1 MTELTLEPER
11 RQGGWRVPPSVTA
24 ADADEPGA
32 LWGEYRQR
40 GARRH
45 RDLLV
50 LHYVSLVR
58 QIAGRLGSRLP
69 AHVELA
75 DLTQAGVFGLMDAI
89 ERFEPALGVRF
100 ETYAAQRIRG
110 AILDELRAQDWV
122 PRVVRKRARELDR
135 AREAV
140 EARLQRRATAGE
152 IADELGIGRADVR
165 GILGQLQ
172 VISVDAWDEWATSR
186 GATVT
191 IAETLAEE
199 DSDPVA
205 VLEARETSRLL
216 ALSLARL
223 SARDHSVLRLYYLEN
238 RTLAEIG
245 ALLGVTESRACQ
257 LRGRAVCRL
266 RTAFA
271 NLAGTASGVDGAG
284 RH

>member
-11 RQGGWRVPPSVTA
+11 RQGGRCVSSSVTEA
-24 ADADEPGA
+24 GAGEPGV
-32 LWGEYRQR
+32 LWGEYLQR

-58 QIAGRLGSRLP
+58 RIATRLGTRLP

-122 PRVVRKRARELDR
+122 PRMVRKQARDLDR
-135 AREAV
+135 AREVV
-140 EARLQRRATAGE
+140 EARLRRGATTGE
-152 IADELGIGRADVR
+152 LADELGIGRADVS
-165 GILGQLQ
+165 GILGRLQ
-172 VISVDAWDEWATSR
+172 MISVDAWDEWTTSR

-191 IAETLAEE
+191 LAETLAEE
-199 DSDPVA
+199 DSDPVT

-266 RTAFA
+266 REEFA
-271 NLAGTASGVDGAG
+271 NLAGPVPG
-284 RH
+284 RRG

>member
-1 MTELTLEPER
+1 MTELTLEPELR
-11 RQGGWRVPPSVTA
+11 RGGRCASASDTGAV
-24 ADADEPGA
+24 EPGA
-32 LWGEYRQR
+32 LWGEYLQR

-58 QIAGRLGSRLP
+58 QIAGRLGTRLP

-122 PRVVRKRARELDR
+122 PRAVRKQARELDR

-140 EARLQRRATAGE
+140 EARLQRRATPGE
-152 IADELGIGRADVR
+152 LAAELGIGRADVS
-165 GILGQLQ
+165 GILGQLR
-172 VISVDAWDEWATSR
+172 VISVDAWDEWAAAC

-191 IAETLAEE
+191 IAETLVEE
-199 DSDPVA
+199 DSDPVT

-216 ALSLARL
+216 ALSLTRL
-223 SARDHSVLRLYYLEN
+223 SPRDHSVLRLYYLEN

-245 ALLGVTESRACQ
+245 GLLGVTESRACQ

-266 RTAFA
+266 RAEFA
-271 NLAGTASGVDGAG
+271 NLAGVRA
-284 RH
+284 

>member
-1 MTELTLEPER
+1 MTELTLEPEPL
-11 RQGGWRVPPSVTA
+11 QGERCVSSSVPEA
-24 ADADEPGA
+24 GAGEPGA
-32 LWGEYRQR
+32 LWGEYLRR

-58 QIAGRLGSRLP
+58 RIATRLGTRLP
-69 AHVELA
+69 AHVEVA

-89 ERFEPALGVRF
+89 ERFEPAQGVPF

-122 PRVVRKRARELDR
+122 PRVVRKRARDLDR

-140 EARLQRRATAGE
+140 EARLQRRATPGE
-152 IADELGIGRADVR
+152 LADELGVGRADVS
-165 GILGQLQ
+165 GILGRLQ
-172 VISVDAWDEWATSR
+172 MISVDAWDEWATSR

-191 IAETLAEE
+191 LAETLAEE
-199 DSDPVA
+199 DSDPVT

-266 RTAFA
+266 REEFA
-271 NLAGTASGVDGAG
+271 NLAGPAAG
-284 RH
+284 GRD